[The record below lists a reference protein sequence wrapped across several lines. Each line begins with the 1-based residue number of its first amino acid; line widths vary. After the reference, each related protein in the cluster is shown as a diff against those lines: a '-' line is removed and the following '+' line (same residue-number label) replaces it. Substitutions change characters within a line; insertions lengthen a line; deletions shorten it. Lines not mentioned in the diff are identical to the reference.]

1 MKKLNII
8 LFSAILFL
16 SYCTKPQD
24 TPNNSNNN
32 TFEDYIGTW
41 SRSFEVTNTTQ
52 TATYIM
58 SKNSI
63 EYKLSGGI
71 FSTNYTI
78 QKDSY
83 NTAKRQWVGHTA
95 EGKYYVLFFK
105 EVKDNKLTLYKKPV
119 ATKAEG
125 ESSATPTDTDTD
137 NHGWNT
143 YDKQ

>member
-1 MKKLNII
+1 MKKLHII

-24 TPNNSNNN
+24 NQNNSNNN
-32 TFEDYIGTW
+32 TFEDYTGTW
-41 SRSFEVTNTTQ
+41 SRNFEVTGTTQ
-52 TATYIM
+52 TASYII
-58 SKNSI
+58 SKDAI

-83 NTAKRQWVGHTA
+83 NTTKRQWVGHTT

-105 EVKDNKLTLYKKPV
+105 EIKDNKLSLYKKTV
-119 ATKAEG
+119 TNQSEG
-125 ESSATPTDTDTD
+125 ENSTIPTDTDTD